1 MPTVILVRHGRSD
14 SNTAGTLAGRTPGVK
29 LDETGLKQAEAVAQ
43 RLSELPLAAIVTSPL
58 ERCKQTA
65 AAIAKHHEAL
75 RPATDRRLTECG
87 YGDWTGQKLSTLM
100 KDPLWP
106 VVQQHP
112 SAVTFPNGESMR
124 AMQQRAVDAVRAHDA
139 ALARSHGEGALWVA
153 VSHGDVI
160 KAIVADALA
169 QHLDTFQRIVVDPC
183 SVSVVRYTPLR
194 PFVARMNDS
203 GGDLAGFVPPPRRRR
218 GSSKRAA
225 AAQAEAASDAVVG
238 GSAGSGGPKP

>member
-1 MPTVILVRHGRSD
+1 MPTVILVRHGRSAA
-14 SNTAGTLAGRTPGVK
+14 NTSGTLAGRTPGVK
-29 LDETGLKQAEAVAQ
+29 LDETGVQQAEVVAQ
-43 RLSELPLAAIVTSPL
+43 RLAELPLAAIITSPL

-65 AAIAKHHEAL
+65 VAIAKHHDAL

-87 YGDWTGQKLSTLM
+87 YGDWTGQQLSTLM

-139 ALARSHGEGALWVA
+139 ALAKSHGDGALWVA

-169 QHLDTFQRIVVDPC
+169 QHLDTFQRIVVDTATTTIIT
-183 SVSVVRYTPLR
+183 YTATR
-194 PFVARMNDS
+194 PFLVRLNDS
-203 GGDLAGFVPPPRRRR
+203 GSELASLIPKPRPKTRRT
-218 GSSKRAA
+218 KK
-225 AAQAEAASDAVVG
+225 QTSDAVVG
-238 GSAGSGGPKP
+238 GR

>member
-1 MPTVILVRHGRSD
+1 MPTVILVRHGRSAA
-14 SNTAGTLAGRTPGVK
+14 NTSGTLAGRTPGVK
-29 LDETGLKQAEAVAQ
+29 LDETGVQQAEAVAQ
-43 RLSELPLAAIVTSPL
+43 RLAGLPLAAIVTSPL
-58 ERCKQTA
+58 DRCKQTA
-65 AAIAKHHEAL
+65 AAIAKHHPEL

-124 AMQQRAVDAVRAHDA
+124 AMQQRAVDAVRSHDA
-139 ALARSHGEGALWVA
+139 ALAQSHGEGALWVA

-169 QHLDTFQRIVVDPC
+169 QHLDTFQRIVVDTATTTIIT
-183 SVSVVRYTPLR
+183 YTKTR
-194 PFVARMNDS
+194 PFLVRLNDS
-203 GGDLAGFVPPPRRRR
+203 GSELESLVPKPQPKSRRTKKQ
-218 GSSKRAA
+218 S
-225 AAQAEAASDAVVG
+225 SDAVVG
-238 GSAGSGGPKP
+238 GR

>member
-1 MPTVILVRHGRSD
+1 MPTVILVRHARS
-14 SNTAGTLAGRTPGVK
+14 SANGSGTLAGRTPGVK
-29 LDETGLKQAEAVAQ
+29 LDEIGLQQAEAVGQ
-43 RLSELPLAAIVTSPL
+43 RLAELPLAAIVTSPL
-58 ERCKQTA
+58 DRCKQTA
-65 AAIAKHHEAL
+65 AAIAKHHDGL

-87 YGDWTGQKLSTLM
+87 YGDWTGQKLSSLM

-139 ALARSHGEGALWVA
+139 ALAKSHGDGAIWVA

-169 QHLDTFQRIVVDPC
+169 QHLDTFQRIVVDTA
-183 SVSVVRYTPLR
+183 STTIITYTATR
-194 PFVARMNDS
+194 PFLVRLNDS
-203 GGDLAGFVPPPRRRR
+203 GSELASLVPKPRPKARRTR
-218 GSSKRAA
+218 KQS
-225 AAQAEAASDAVVG
+225 SDAVVG
-238 GSAGSGGPKP
+238 GR

>member
-1 MPTVILVRHGRSD
+1 MPTVILVRHGRSAA
-14 SNTAGTLAGRTPGVK
+14 NTSGTLAGRTPGVK
-29 LDETGLKQAEAVAQ
+29 LDETGLQQAEAVAQ
-43 RLSELPLAAIVTSPL
+43 RLAELPLAAIVTSPL

-65 AAIAKHHEAL
+65 VAIARPHAEL

-87 YGDWTGQKLSTLM
+87 YGDWTGQKLTALM
-100 KDPLWP
+100 KDPLWS

-139 ALARSHGEGALWVA
+139 ALAQSHGDDALWVA

-169 QHLDTFQRIVVDPC
+169 QHLDTFQRIVVDTA
-183 SVSVVRYTPLR
+183 STTIITYTKTR
-194 PFVARMNDS
+194 PFLVRLNDS
-203 GGDLAGFVPPPRRRR
+203 GSELASLVPKPAT
-218 GSSKRAA
+218 GKRTRK
-225 AAQAEAASDAVVG
+225 QSSDAVVG
-238 GSAGSGGPKP
+238 GR

>member
-1 MPTVILVRHGRSD
+1 MPTVILVRHGRS
-14 SNTAGTLAGRTPGVK
+14 SANTSGVLAGRTPGVK
-29 LDETGLKQAEAVAQ
+29 LDEVGLQQAAAVGE
-43 RLSELPLAAIVTSPL
+43 RLAELPLAAIVTSPL
-58 ERCKQTA
+58 DRCKQTA

-87 YGDWTGQKLSTLM
+87 YGDWTGKKLSGLM

-139 ALARSHGEGALWVA
+139 ALAASHGPGALWVA

-160 KAIVADALA
+160 KAIVADALG
-169 QHLDTFQRIVVDPC
+169 QHLDTFQRIVVDTA
-183 SVSVVRYTPLR
+183 STTIITYTATR
-194 PFVARMNDS
+194 PFLVRLNDS
-203 GGDLAGFVPPPRRRR
+203 GSELASLVPKPETPAKGHRRKSAVQ
-218 GSSKRAA
+218 SS
-225 AAQAEAASDAVVG
+225 AQSSDAVVG
-238 GSAGSGGPKP
+238 GR

>member
-1 MPTVILVRHGRSD
+1 MPTVILVRHGRS
-14 SNTAGTLAGRTPGVK
+14 SANTSGVLAGRTPGVK
-29 LDETGLKQAEAVAQ
+29 LDEAGLQQAAAVGE
-43 RLSELPLAAIVTSPL
+43 RLAGLPLAAIVTSPL
-58 ERCKQTA
+58 DRCKQTA

-87 YGDWTGQKLSTLM
+87 YGDWTGQQLSALM

-124 AMQQRAVDAVRAHDA
+124 GMQQRAVDAVREHNT
-139 ALARSHGEGALWVA
+139 ALAASHGPNALWVA

-169 QHLDTFQRIVVDPC
+169 QHLDTFQRIVVDTA
-183 SVSVVRYTPLR
+183 STTIISYTPTR
-194 PFVARMNDS
+194 PFLVRLNDTGS
-203 GGDLAGFVPPPRRRR
+203 ELASLIPKPATKTKGGRRKPAVQ
-218 GSSKRAA
+218 S
-225 AAQAEAASDAVVG
+225 SDAVVG
-238 GSAGSGGPKP
+238 GR

>member
-43 RLSELPLAAIVTSPL
+43 RLAELPLAAIVTSPL

-87 YGDWTGQKLSTLM
+87 YGDWTGQKISTLA
-100 KDPLWP
+100 KDPLWA

-139 ALARSHGEGALWVA
+139 ALAKSHGEGALWVA

-169 QHLDTFQRIVVDPC
+169 QHLDTFQRIVVDTA
-183 SVSVVRYTPLR
+183 STTIITYTATR
-194 PFVARMNDS
+194 PFLVRLNDS
-203 GGDLAGFVPPPRRRR
+203 GSELASLIPKPQPKTRRTKKQ
-218 GSSKRAA
+218 S
-225 AAQAEAASDAVVG
+225 SDAVVG
-238 GSAGSGGPKP
+238 GR